1 MSKCR
6 TNQGQRKRAGT
17 GRLREG
23 GRVAESESKIKGAG
37 HGACKRMS
45 AQGFLRHA
53 ADWPRVRN
61 AKSIAPKAT
70 YRVLVVPECAHVRL
84 RAP

>member
-1 MSKCR
+1 VKTVRSCR
-6 TNQGQRKRAGT
+6 EQHDGET
-17 GRLREG
+17 GRQG
-23 GRVAESESKIKGAG
+23 AGRAAGSESKIKGAG

-45 AQGFLRHA
+45 AQGFLRHP

-61 AKSIAPKAT
+61 AKSIAPRAT
-70 YRVLVVPECAHVRL
+70 YGVLVVPECAHVRV